1 MAYELCSP
9 KLINSA
15 VAEVFDGPLTEA
27 GFQKMRDR
35 FYVRSRVHEINDV
48 IEFWRDKLNL
58 NFLWGLS
65 LNFVPHITNGVEN
78 VRWHRTPM
86 SAYKDLSYSG
96 FGREPELGWS
106 IEATSGE
113 EKLRQS
119 ALLTRSEMLP
129 KALKFF
135 ESVKKFHD
143 LEAVFREQEKPNE
156 FGWTLDMFPQI
167 SLAYSFYLAKS
178 GQEQKARQYMSKW
191 LARNSNAYREET
203 MARVSDLFEEA
214 TKSPFV
220 VQ

>member
-1 MAYELCSP
+1 
-9 KLINSA
+9 
-15 VAEVFDGPLTEA
+15 
-27 GFQKMRDR
+27 
-35 FYVRSRVHEINDV
+35 
-48 IEFWRDKLNL
+48 
-58 NFLWGLS
+58 
-65 LNFVPHITNGVEN
+65 
-78 VRWHRTPM
+78 
-86 SAYKDLSYSG
+86 
-96 FGREPELGWS
+96 
-106 IEATSGE
+106 
-113 EKLRQS
+113 
-119 ALLTRSEMLP
+119 MLP